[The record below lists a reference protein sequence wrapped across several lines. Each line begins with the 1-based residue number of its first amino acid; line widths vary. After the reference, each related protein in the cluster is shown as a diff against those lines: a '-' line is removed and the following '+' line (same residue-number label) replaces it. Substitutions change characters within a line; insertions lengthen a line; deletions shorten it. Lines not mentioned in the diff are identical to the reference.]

1 MPLRVLACLC
11 VAAALGCSSD
21 NMDSPLVFFPGSE
34 RTSWADCGK
43 FGNGGSEIQICAG
56 LVNQPGTTIPA
67 SYSISFFLPSPQ
79 DVRIAVYDSHG
90 ALVRVLLN
98 DEEPATIGQ
107 FRTPPIDWDLKN
119 AAGTRVPAGD
129 YRVYM
134 KAGDSYLS
142 SSDLALP

>member
-11 VAAALGCSSD
+11 VAAALGCSAD
-21 NMDSPLVFFPGSE
+21 NVDSPLVFFPGSQ

-43 FGNGGSEIQICAG
+43 FGGGGNDIQVCAG
-56 LVNQPGTTIPA
+56 FVNQPGTSIPA
-67 SYSISFFLPSPQ
+67 SYSISFFLPRNL

-90 ALVRVLLN
+90 AMVRLLLN

-107 FRTPPIDWDLKN
+107 FRTPPVEWDIKDST
-119 AAGTRVPAGD
+119 GVRVPAGD

-134 KAGDSYLS
+134 KAGDSFLS
-142 SSDLALP
+142 SSDLAIP